1 MRVTQS
7 WMVDVVRGGAPDF
20 VTTPAALDAAFVR
33 VGFEIESLEEFPE
46 ITGPL
51 VVGRVLEIEELEG
64 FKKPIRFCRVE
75 VGENEPRG
83 IVCGARNFA
92 EGDLIVAALPGVVLP
107 GDFAIAARK
116 TYGRTSDGMIC
127 SVTELG
133 VGDDHSGI
141 LVLEPGSAAPG
152 DDARDVLGLVDC
164 AIDVNVTPD
173 RGYAFSARGLG
184 RELAASFDLPF
195 VDPADRSIA
204 AAASTGGGNS
214 PSVRIDEASSATRYC
229 AQVVRGID
237 PAAQSPWWMRKRL
250 LVAGVRPI
258 SAVVD
263 VTNYVMLELGQPL
276 HAFDAAHVTGTIT
289 VRRASVGEKLT
300 TLDGTDRTLDADDV
314 VIADD
319 SGPIA
324 LAGVMGGAHSEVSD
338 ATTDVILESARFDP
352 VAVFRSG
359 RRHRLSS
366 EAGKRFERS
375 VDPELA
381 PVALARA
388 AELLVELA
396 GGQADPTYTDVR
408 VDVPAGVIVI
418 DADLPDRVA
427 GVEYP
432 DGTTV
437 RRLEQVGC
445 TVTGT
450 GPLTVEP
457 PSWRPDL
464 RGPADLVEEVVRLE
478 GLEDIPAVAPSAPAG
493 RGLTPSQRRRRAIGR
508 ALAVS
513 GHVEVLPFPFLPADV
528 FDAWGLPADDP
539 RRATVRVLNPLESDR
554 SELATTLIPNL
565 VEMAVR
571 NITRGQRDVALYT
584 IGQVVLGDADSH
596 PVGPIDV
603 SGRPTDEQ
611 IAELYGSLPRQPLSV
626 AVVLAGNR
634 EPAGPWGAARAV
646 DPSDAFEAARVVAEA
661 SGVTVRMVADDHLPW
676 HPGRCARVVADGPD
690 GLVDV
695 GWAGE
700 LHPRVVEASG
710 LPARSCAVE
719 IDLDALPIG
728 SELPAPTLSAFPAVL
743 QDVAVVVDAAVPAAD
758 VQDAL
763 AHGAGEL
770 LEEIRLFDVF
780 TGERLGEGRK
790 SLAFALRFRASDR
803 TLTEDEASE
812 ARLAAVAHAERT
824 VGARLR

>member
-1 MRVTQS
+1 M
-7 WMVDVVRGGAPDF
+7 
-20 VTTPAALDAAFVR
+20 
-33 VGFEIESLEEFPE
+33 
-46 ITGPL
+46 
-51 VVGRVLEIEELEG
+51 
-64 FKKPIRFCRVE
+64 
-75 VGENEPRG
+75 
-83 IVCGARNFA
+83 
-92 EGDLIVAALPGVVLP
+92 
-107 GDFAIAARK
+107 
-116 TYGRTSDGMIC
+116 
-127 SVTELG
+127 
-133 VGDDHSGI
+133 
-141 LVLEPGSAAPG
+141 
-152 DDARDVLGLVDC
+152 
-164 AIDVNVTPD
+164 
-173 RGYAFSARGLG
+173 
-184 RELAASFDLPF
+184 
-195 VDPADRSIA
+195 
-204 AAASTGGGNS
+204 
-214 PSVRIDEASSATRYC
+214 
-229 AQVVRGID
+229 
-237 PAAQSPWWMRKRL
+237 
-250 LVAGVRPI
+250 
-258 SAVVD
+258 
-263 VTNYVMLELGQPL
+263 
-276 HAFDAAHVTGTIT
+276 
-289 VRRASVGEKLT
+289 
-300 TLDGTDRTLDADDV
+300 
-314 VIADD
+314 
-319 SGPIA
+319 
-324 LAGVMGGAHSEVSD
+324 
-338 ATTDVILESARFDP
+338 
-352 VAVFRSG
+352 
-359 RRHRLSS
+359 
-366 EAGKRFERS
+366 
-375 VDPELA
+375 
-381 PVALARA
+381 
-388 AELLVELA
+388 
-396 GGQADPTYTDVR
+396 
-408 VDVPAGVIVI
+408 IVI

-427 GVEYP
+427 GVGYP

-584 IGQVVLGDADSH
+584 IGQVVLGDADSR

-710 LPARSCAVE
+710 CPLARARSRSISTRSRSGPSSPRRRCRRSRPSCRTSPSSWTLRFPRRTSRMRSRTVRESCWRRSGSSTCSPVSVWVRATSPSRSPSGSGRPT
-719 IDLDALPIG
+719 DTDRGRGQRGPSRRRGARGTDCRGPSALRR
-728 SELPAPTLSAFPAVL
+728 PTPRLNR
-743 QDVAVVVDAAVPAAD
+743 VAVVC
-758 VQDAL
+758 
-763 AHGAGEL
+763 
-770 LEEIRLFDVF
+770 IM
-780 TGERLGEGRK
+780 T
-790 SLAFALRFRASDR
+790 
-803 TLTEDEASE
+803 T
-812 ARLAAVAHAERT
+812 
-824 VGARLR
+824 